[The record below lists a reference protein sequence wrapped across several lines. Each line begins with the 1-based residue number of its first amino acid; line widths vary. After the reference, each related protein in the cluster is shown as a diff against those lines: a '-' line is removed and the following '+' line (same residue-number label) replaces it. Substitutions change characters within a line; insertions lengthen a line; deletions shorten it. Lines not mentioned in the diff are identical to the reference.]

1 MDPERKEGHFT
12 GHDGKEIEM
21 YHVTH
26 NDGKRHPS
34 VIVVH
39 EIWGLEKNLR
49 SIADRFAAEGYN
61 AYAPHLFSRFGK
73 HFSAKNIEN
82 AMARFFSI
90 PENKRWSA
98 EGMGSALSTASEDEK
113 AIIKQ
118 IFESRAE
125 TTKLMVKDLV
135 ALRNHIVKQ
144 PSSDGNKIGSIG
156 FCLGGGLVFQLATES
171 PIMATSVFYG
181 ANPDPVSSISKMEG
195 KLIASY
201 AGEDPRVNEGLPA
214 MIKAFTDSRKEIELK
229 IYEKAQHA
237 FFNDLRPTYKQDAAL
252 DAWNR
257 TISFFDRVLK

>member
-1 MDPERKEGHFT
+1 MDPKGKDTHFK
-12 GHDGKEIEM
+12 GQDGKEIEL
-21 YHVTH
+21 YEITH
-26 NDGKRHPS
+26 NDGKKHPS

-39 EIWGLEKNLR
+39 EIWGLEKNIR

-61 AYAPHLFSRFGK
+61 AYAPHLFSRFGQ
-73 HFSAKNIEN
+73 HFTAKNIES
-82 AMARFFSI
+82 AMAKFFSI
-90 PENKRWSA
+90 PEDKRWSP
-98 EGMGSALSTASEDEK
+98 EGMKTALSSASNDEMS
-113 AIIKQ
+113 IIKQ
-118 IFESRAE
+118 IFESRVE
-125 TTKLMVKDLV
+125 TTKTMIKDLV
-135 ALRNHIVKQ
+135 ALRNHVSKQ
-144 PSSDGNKIGSIG
+144 GSSNGDRIGSIG

-181 ANPDPVSSISKMEG
+181 ANPDPVTSIANIKG
-195 KLIASY
+195 KVIASY

-214 MIKAFTDSRKEIELK
+214 MIGAFRDARKEIELK